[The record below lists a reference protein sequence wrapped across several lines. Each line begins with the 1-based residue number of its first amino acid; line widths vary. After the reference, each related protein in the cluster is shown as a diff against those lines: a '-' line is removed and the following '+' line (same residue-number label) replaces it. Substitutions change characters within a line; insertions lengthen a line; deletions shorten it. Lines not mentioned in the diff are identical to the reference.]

1 MPSLPP
7 PSFMYGPC
15 EDLGYLNTRDHP
27 RGIQHKQFV
36 EELWSRFHPLADPHF
51 REDARNHFLQRF
63 WEMYLAVTL
72 LEHGFSL
79 QRYGDEG
86 PEFYASLDGRR
97 IWFEAITPGAGT
109 GPDQVHDLVPGTSG
123 YVPVEKILLRF
134 THALVEKRSRYEAA
148 LAKGIISA
156 KDSYVLAINSRGIPL
171 ARSGNEI
178 PYFVQAFLP
187 IGPLTYAIDK
197 DSLEVTQSFYP
208 YRPEISKLNGSP
220 VSTRAFLDEWA
231 SFCSAV
237 LHSQVDCANHPN
249 EFGGD
254 FAVLHNPQA
263 RKGLDATLFDW
274 CIQYTVRD
282 DQLHRSVRKNKVVK
296 SVGE

>member
-1 MPSLPP
+1 MPSASMPF
-7 PSFMYGPC
+7 FMDGTC

-27 RGIQHKQFV
+27 RGTQHKKFV
-36 EELWSRFHPLADPHF
+36 EELWIRFHPLADPHF

-72 LEHGFSL
+72 LENGFDL
-79 QRYGDEG
+79 RRHGDEG
-86 PEFYASLDGRR
+86 PEFYAYVGNRR

-109 GPDQVHDLVPGTSG
+109 GPDQVPELAPGSSG

-134 THALVEKRSRYEAA
+134 THALVKKRGRYEAA

-171 ARSGNEI
+171 ARYENEI

-187 IGPLTYAIDK
+187 IGPLTYAINK

-220 VSTRAFLDEWA
+220 VSTRAFLDGWA

-237 LHSQVDCANHPN
+237 LHSQVDCANHPDQL
-249 EFGGD
+249 GGD
-254 FAVLHNPQA
+254 FAALHNPQA
-263 RKGLDATLFDW
+263 LIGLEATLFKW
-274 CIQYTVRD
+274 CIQYTVQD
-282 DQLHRSVRKNKVVK
+282 NQLHRSRPKTK
-296 SVGE
+296 